1 MMRRMDH
8 TGLTVSDMERSID
21 FYCNVL
27 GLKLVRRMNVAEE
40 FLSQIVGF
48 HEVNLDIA
56 LLKADEEEHIIE
68 LLQYI
73 SHPGETNP
81 SETNRTGN
89 GHVCFEVDDIWA
101 NYENLKSKGV
111 TFVNPPAMISIG
123 RNIGAQAVYF
133 RDPDGI
139 TLEMRQVPPKT

>member
-73 SHPGETNP
+73 SAPRRDKTQARQTELAMGT
-81 SETNRTGN
+81 SASRWTTSGRTTR
-89 GHVCFEVDDIWA
+89 I
-101 NYENLKSKGV
+101 
-111 TFVNPPAMISIG
+111 
-123 RNIGAQAVYF
+123 
-133 RDPDGI
+133 
-139 TLEMRQVPPKT
+139 

>member
-1 MMRRMDH
+1 MMRRIDH
-8 TGLTVSDMERSID
+8 TGLTVSDMDRSID

-27 GLKLVRRMNVAEE
+27 GLTVVRRFDVAED

-48 HEVNLDIA
+48 PSVHLDIA

-73 SHPGETNP
+73 SHPGEKNP

-111 TFVNPPAMISIG
+111 KFVNPPAMITIG
-123 RNIGAQAVYF
+123 RNVGAQAVYF

-139 TLEMRQVPPKT
+139 TLEMRQVPPTK

>member
-1 MMRRMDH
+1 MMRRIDH

-27 GLKLVRRMNVAEE
+27 GLKVVRRMDVSED
-40 FLSQIVGF
+40 FLGQIVGF
-48 HEVNLDIA
+48 PGVRMAIA

-73 SHPGETNP
+73 SHPGEKNP

-89 GHVCFEVDDIWA
+89 GHVCFEVDDIWG
-101 NYENLKSKGV
+101 NYEKLKSKGV
-111 TFVNPPAMISIG
+111 TFVNPPAKISIG

-139 TLEMRQVPPKT
+139 TLEMRQLPPNT